1 MGFAKIF
8 FFSYCKK
15 WVFPYS
21 DNTQAVKN
29 KLKIIRALVFDH
41 GFHNFFESYKE
52 TTNLFNNHLQAPIW
66 LQINWIYGTIAA
78 TTQFIL
84 SDHIIITMLT
94 KIVHREKSRVL
105 RRELQ
110 EKSKLHVDQFLWL

>member
-1 MGFAKIF
+1 M
-8 FFSYCKK
+8 FSLTLTTLK
-15 WVFPYS
+15 
-21 DNTQAVKN
+21 Q
-29 KLKIIRALVFDH
+29 LKINWKLSEHLYYFDH
-41 GFHNFFESYKE
+41 DFHNFFDSYKE
-52 TTNLFNNHLQAPIW
+52 TTNLFNNHLQAPVW

-110 EKSKLHVDQFLWL
+110 EKSKLHIDQFL

>member
-1 MGFAKIF
+1 MGFAKINL
-8 FFSYCKK
+8 FFSYRKK
-15 WVFPYS
+15 CVFPYS

-41 GFHNFFESYKE
+41 GFYNFFDSYKE
-52 TTNLFNNHLQAPIW
+52 TTNLFNNHLQAPVW

-78 TTQFIL
+78 TTQFVL

-110 EKSKLHVDQFLWL
+110 EKSKLHIDLYL